1 MCYTFTGCG
10 PERPTGHTGWGALT
24 THAMDSAGGACF
36 WEVPAGDE
44 VRGGKNH
51 GAKARKGG

>member
-1 MCYTFTGCG
+1 MLYFHGLR
-10 PERPTGHTGWGALT
+10 PERLTGRKGWGALT
-24 THAMDSAGGACF
+24 THAMDSAGGAFF

-51 GAKARKGG
+51 GPKARKGG